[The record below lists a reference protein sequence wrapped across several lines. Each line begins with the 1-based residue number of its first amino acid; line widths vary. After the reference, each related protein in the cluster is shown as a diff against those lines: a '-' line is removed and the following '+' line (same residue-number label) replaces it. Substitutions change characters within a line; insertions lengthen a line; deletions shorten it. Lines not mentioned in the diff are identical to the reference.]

1 MSTHV
6 TELFAKASTLSD
18 KDRATLAGLLIESLE
33 SETDPDV
40 EEAWCMALLKQCR
53 GKSLGPSF
61 FDVPNEPQNNSTHR
75 GGDRDSRS
83 AGMVR
88 GAKCSGCTCI
98 VQELMSMVVLADRSP
113 ASWTGS
119 FGNTRRIV
127 FPHFP
132 FSLVFRMK
140 GETIEIVAI
149 AHQRRRPQYWR
160 DR

>member
-1 MSTHV
+1 MNHRIILH
-6 TELFAKASTLSD
+6 TEAETE
-18 KDRATLAGLLIESLE
+18 ILE
-33 SETDPDV
+33 
-40 EEAWCMALLKQCR
+40 AL
-53 GKSLGPSF
+53 
-61 FDVPNEPQNNSTHR
+61 EWYAE
-75 GGDRDSRS
+75 RS
-83 AGMVR
+83 ALAARAFG
-88 GAKCSGCTCI
+88 
-98 VQELMSMVVLADRSP
+98 QELMSMVVLADRSP